1 MDDGLEDKVCGQTT
15 RTRYGA
21 DDRFERFPAFL
32 QRDRAQLSYREFG
45 AIKILLFLEV
55 LTSRR
60 STGTWFFFFFLYQS
74 TAQGGRVQAAQKEGT
89 RISRSDIGLGES
101 RRCRRGRGRS
111 PCAGRRSVL
120 DVFLIIYLQHG
131 VLAWLGRIRRL
142 RGGQSIVTSSR
153 RRDDTFGPIQI
164 CPVFSLKCCWKW
176 AGWPGFLAA
185 KWPRSPTLP
194 HRLQK

>member
-1 MDDGLEDKVCGQTT
+1 
-15 RTRYGA
+15 
-21 DDRFERFPAFL
+21 
-32 QRDRAQLSYREFG
+32 
-45 AIKILLFLEV
+45 
-55 LTSRR
+55 
-60 STGTWFFFFFLYQS
+60 LYQS